1 MRAGGGVTRMRWKEY
16 DGKYGELGGKRGKQ
30 EGASEGEKM
39 KGSRNEERKDRKTR
53 EERKRPKGRDRHG
66 EEDLF
71 SK

>member
-1 MRAGGGVTRMRWKEY
+1 MEGARRQTRGIRRQE
-16 DGKYGELGGKRGKQ
+16 GGKQ

-39 KGSRNEERKDRKTR
+39 KGSRNEERKDRETR

>member
-1 MRAGGGVTRMRWKEY
+1 
-16 DGKYGELGGKRGKQ
+16 
-30 EGASEGEKM
+30 M
-39 KGSRNEERKDRKTR
+39 KGSRNEERKDRETR